1 MTFDYTQQTLLSS
14 SSEIYYWSGEVK
26 EIVMADWE
34 HDLMSAS
41 AAYVC
46 SNGGDILEIGF
57 GMGISAGYIQSHS
70 VTSHTICENHPTLIA
85 KAEAWAAD
93 RPNVTI
99 VSQSWYD
106 ALSSLGVYDG
116 IFYDTWSDNNWIHFS
131 ASLAPI
137 SKAGTLVTW
146 FNNRYEAANDLR
158 IEVSEYEAISVTPP
172 DNNYFTNT
180 TYYLPKCHL

>member
-146 FNNRYEAANDLR
+146 FNNRYEAANDLG